1 MPTKLKIFVKIRLKF
16 FFDRILNHIC
26 FNIYNLDFQFC
37 IRFDQFVVSVV
48 EEHLNYEESR
58 GKAVH
63 ERVTE
68 TIDRYVQWQKSQQ
81 TLKTLGTGD
90 EDAKQQCDAILG
102 EMRAAQVDLDTV
114 SQDREKMNL
123 LKGDTWPT
131 PEAESRWNALAAQ
144 LKTTADALGQYKDLY
159 TIKKEPTATSDID
172 MVNFLQILIDF
183 SKFDVKMS
191 EICSKF
197 TIFMKIPPKK
207 QFRF

>member
-1 MPTKLKIFVKIRLKF
+1 M
-16 FFDRILNHIC
+16 
-26 FNIYNLDFQFC
+26 

-90 EDAKQQCDAILG
+90 ADAKQQCDAILG
-102 EMRAAQVDLDTV
+102 EMRAAQADLDTV

-159 TIKKEPTATSDID
+159 TIKKEPTATSDVD
-172 MVNFLQILIDF
+172 MVVDITTQEMVKEASAGSAAAAPAAAGGNPSAGAAVQQISLE
-183 SKFDVKMS
+183 STPVTS
-191 EICSKF
+191 
-197 TIFMKIPPKK
+197 TATPAPVAPKEDLPAPAHTAASG
-207 QFRF
+207 